1 MFSVIQ
7 CVINLKRKQSRN
19 QPLFTE
25 CLMANVLHP
34 LHPTLHVAGQVHFH
48 RSVRPSFPDKTFRF
62 FQMLVQVGHEW
73 RAARAHGGRIARMG
87 LMLAEDVP
95 VGIVDVDLPK
105 L

>member
-7 CVINLKRKQSRN
+7 YVINLRRKQSRN
-19 QPLFTE
+19 QPPFTE
-25 CLMANVLHP
+25 CLMTNVFH
-34 LHPTLHVAGQVHFH
+34 TLQPSCHRQVHFH
-48 RSVRPSFPDKTFRF
+48 RSIRPSFLDKTFRF

-73 RAARAHGGRIARMG
+73 RAACAHGGRIARMG
-87 LMLAEDVP
+87 LMLAKDVP